1 MATLHAKPSFTFT
14 SQRNLSAQNSPATPP
29 YTPAKYKR
37 PFDTSNSPASSI
49 HPTETSSPAKKV
61 LKRTASDGVLVVEL
75 ADNDLGSPVGV
86 SAISPAE
93 LEEAEDYLSES
104 QSEVD
109 ESEDDSEPESD
120 SGISDR
126 FSKLNCN
133 EQEEEL
139 EMTQKRLQRRL
150 SKRTSMRMFK
160 RLHSQT
166 TNSDNEDA
174 DTDERNDR
182 SGGASIR
189 SVRRRML
196 SPVPNGDPIDWEEAM
211 SSPEPSSASRSFEQ
225 EAGQEGRGT
234 TQRTYASVLKIG
246 IDDVIEA

>member
-1 MATLHAKPSFTFT
+1 MATLHAKQSFTFT
-14 SQRNLSAQNSPATPP
+14 SQTNLSAHNSPATPP

-225 EAGQEGRGT
+225 DAGQEGRGT
-234 TQRTYASVLKIG
+234 TQRTYASVLKTG

>member
-1 MATLHAKPSFTFT
+1 MATLHAKSSFTFT
-14 SQRNLSAQNSPATPP
+14 SKMSLSTLNSPATPP

-75 ADNDLGSPVGV
+75 PDNDLGSLVGV
-86 SAISPAE
+86 GAVSPAE

-104 QSEVD
+104 QSEID
-109 ESEDDSEPESD
+109 DSGEDSEPESD

-126 FSKLNCN
+126 FSKLNCD
-133 EQEEEL
+133 EQEEASR
-139 EMTQKRLQRRL
+139 MTQNRLQRRL
-150 SKRTSMRMFK
+150 SKRTSLRMFK
-160 RLHSQT
+160 RPYSQT
-166 TNSDNEDA
+166 INSDNEDA

-182 SGGASIR
+182 SGAASAR

-196 SPVPNGDPIDWEEAM
+196 SPVPVGGPIDWEDPM
-211 SSPEPSSASRSFEQ
+211 SSPEPSSVSRSFEQ
-225 EAGQEGRGT
+225 EAGQNGSRS
-234 TQRTYASVLKIG
+234 TQRTYASVLKNG
-246 IDDVIEA
+246 IDHVIEA

>member
-1 MATLHAKPSFTFT
+1 MATLHAKSSFTFT
-14 SQRNLSAQNSPATPP
+14 SHTSLSAHNSPATPP

-37 PFDTSNSPASSI
+37 PLDPSNSPASSI

-75 ADNDLGSPVGV
+75 PDNDLGSLGGV

-93 LEEAEDYLSES
+93 LEEAEDHLSES

-109 ESEDDSEPESD
+109 DSGHDSQPESD

-126 FSKLNCN
+126 FSKLNCD

-139 EMTQKRLQRRL
+139 EMIQKRLQRRL
-150 SKRTSMRMFK
+150 SKRTSLRMFK

-166 TNSDNEDA
+166 TNSDNEDT

-182 SGGASIR
+182 SGAASAR

-196 SPVPNGDPIDWEEAM
+196 SPVGGPIDWEDAM
-211 SSPEPSSASRSFEQ
+211 SSPESNTASRSFEPD
-225 EAGQEGRGT
+225 AGQEARS
-234 TQRTYASVLKIG
+234 TQRTYASVLKSG
-246 IDDVIEA
+246 IDHVIEA